1 MKLLLDTHVLLWY
14 LDNNPKLP
22 EIWKR
27 SIEDRHNSVAVSIA
41 SLWEIAIKVS
51 LGKLELLDSLTTIE
65 NILNQQGIAILPVRV
80 SHLSNLL
87 NLPFYHRDPFDRL
100 IIAQAQLEQLTLVSD
115 DGMFTGYSVSLLKK

>member
-27 SIEDRHNSVAVSIA
+27 SIEDRHNLVAVSIA

>member
-65 NILNQQGIAILPVRV
+65 DILNQQGIAILPVRV